1 MKRHRN
7 RTAAHRAG
15 ASLSALLGCAL
26 GLLGAG
32 CSKQTSR
39 EPTPATQP
47 DRNAAVATK
56 PSAARSSVSAPPS
69 SAATGIT
76 SASADVYATS
86 QGELRIV
93 PIHHGSFRLEL
104 GTLQVYVDPY
114 KRELFAQAPK
124 ADLILVT
131 DIHQDHYDAAAIS
144 AVQTPATQ
152 LVVPAV
158 VAEKAAEAEI
168 LKNGETR
175 AVGGISLLAVPMY
188 NLQRGPKP
196 GAVFHEKGRGNGY
209 VLTWG
214 GKRIYIA
221 GDTECTQEMRALQA
235 IDIAFVPMNLP
246 YTMPPEEAAECVK
259 AFRPK
264 VVYPYHYRGSDLGVF
279 KQALATTPEID
290 VRLREWYPSGS

>member
-7 RTAAHRAG
+7 RTAAQRGCSRPAV
-15 ASLSALLGCAL
+15 LLGCAL
-26 GLLGAG
+26 SLLGVG
-32 CSKQTSR
+32 CSKQTSG
-39 EPTPATQP
+39 EPTSATQP
-47 DRNAAVATK
+47 DRNATLSAN
-56 PSAARSSVSAPPS
+56 PSAARSSVSAAP
-69 SAATGIT
+69 SAAA
-76 SASADVYATS
+76 SVANAASADVFATS

-114 KRELFAQAPK
+114 KSELFADAPK

-144 AVQTPATQ
+144 KVQSPATQ
-152 LVVPAV
+152 LVAPAV
-158 VAEKAAEAEI
+158 VAEKAPKAEI
-168 LKNGETR
+168 LKNGESR
-175 AVGGISLLAVPMY
+175 AVAGISLLAVPMY

-221 GDTECTQEMRALQA
+221 GDSECTPEMRALQA

-279 KQALATTPEID
+279 KQALASTPDVD
-290 VRLREWYPSGS
+290 VRLRDWYPSGS

>member
-1 MKRHRN
+1 L
-7 RTAAHRAG
+7 T
-15 ASLSALLGCAL
+15 
-26 GLLGAG
+26 
-32 CSKQTSR
+32 
-39 EPTPATQP
+39 
-47 DRNAAVATK
+47 
-56 PSAARSSVSAPPS
+56 
-69 SAATGIT
+69 
-76 SASADVYATS
+76 TS

-114 KRELFAQAPK
+114 KSELFSDAPK

-144 AVQTPATQ
+144 KVQSPATQ
-152 LVVPAV
+152 LIVPPV
-158 VAEKAAEAEI
+158 VAEKAAGAEI
-168 LKNGETR
+168 LKNGESRTV
-175 AVGGISLLAVPMY
+175 AGVTLLAVPMY
-188 NLQRGPKP
+188 NLQRGPKA
-196 GAVFHEKGRGNGY
+196 GALFHDKGRGNGY

-279 KQALATTPEID
+279 KQALATTPEVE
-290 VRLREWYPSGS
+290 VRLREWYPTGS